1 MTAGDAASVYGHL
14 PVLPNEVLHFLSLR
28 PGPLVVDGTVGLGG
42 HAEQVLD
49 ADDAAELIGID
60 RDEAALARAAERLAR
75 YGNRVRLVH
84 ANYRE
89 IGRVLDQL
97 NVPSVDAVLLDIG
110 VSSLQLDD
118 PNRGFSFRSEGP
130 LDMRM
135 DRSRGPT
142 AAEWLAGAEPREIE
156 EILFRYGE
164 ERHARRIARA
174 IVAARTH
181 GTLESTSELA
191 AVIRRAVPGA
201 GRQQRIDP
209 ATRSF
214 QALRIVV
221 NEELAHLEAGL
232 AAAFDRLSLS
242 GILAVISF
250 HSLEDRIVKTF
261 LRTRAAS
268 CVCPPD
274 LPVCVCSKRV
284 EAEIL
289 TRKPV
294 TASDEERAQN
304 PRARSAKLRAA
315 RKVV

>member
-1 MTAGDAASVYGHL
+1 MTAADVTSAYGHL
-14 PVLPNEVLHFLSLR
+14 PVLPDEVLHFLSLR

-60 RDEAALARAAERLAR
+60 RDTAALDRAGHRLERF
-75 YGNRVRLVH
+75 GDRVRLVH
-84 ANYRE
+84 DNFRE

-97 NVPSVDAVLLDIG
+97 GVATADAVLLDIG

-118 PNRGFSFRSEGP
+118 PNRGFSFRSDGP

-135 DRSRGPT
+135 DRSRGLT
-142 AAEWLAGAEPREIE
+142 AAEWLAEAEVREIE

-164 ERHARRIARA
+164 ERYARRIARA
-174 IVAARTH
+174 IVEARTR
-181 GTLESTSELA
+181 GSLETTAALA

-232 AAAFDRLSLS
+232 AAAFDRLSVG

-274 LPVCVCSKRV
+274 LPVCVCSKKI

-294 TASDEERAQN
+294 TASDEERVQN

-315 RKVV
+315 RKAV

>member
-1 MTAGDAASVYGHL
+1 MTAADVTSAYGHL
-14 PVLPNEVLHFLSLR
+14 PVLPDEVLHFLSLR

-60 RDEAALARAAERLAR
+60 RDTAALDRAGHRLERF
-75 YGNRVRLVH
+75 GDRVRLVH
-84 ANYRE
+84 DNFRE

-97 NVPSVDAVLLDIG
+97 GVATADAVLLDIG

-118 PNRGFSFRSEGP
+118 PNRGFSFRSDGP

-135 DRSRGPT
+135 DRSRGLT
-142 AAEWLAGAEPREIE
+142 AAEWLAEAEVREIE

-164 ERHARRIARA
+164 ERYARRIARA
-174 IVAARTH
+174 IVEARTR
-181 GTLESTSELA
+181 GSLETTAALA

-232 AAAFDRLSLS
+232 AAAFDRLSVG

-274 LPVCVCSKRV
+274 LPVCVCSKKI

-294 TASDEERAQN
+294 TASDEERVQN